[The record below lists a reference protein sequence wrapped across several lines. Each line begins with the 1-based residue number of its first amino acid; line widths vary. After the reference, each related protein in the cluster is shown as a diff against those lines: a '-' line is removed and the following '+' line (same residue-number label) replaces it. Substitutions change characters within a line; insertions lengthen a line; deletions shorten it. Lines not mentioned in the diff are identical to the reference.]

1 VLNSERLLP
10 GHVDCYVGR
19 KPCGCLV
26 AWVYDDP
33 MYTEDVSQSVAD
45 LFRRGY
51 SVERANTNEVRHR
64 LGKCKCESSDA
75 QGDL

>member
-1 VLNSERLLP
+1 MSKQSPQTWPLPTVEGLL
-10 GHVDCYVGR
+10 DCYVGR

-33 MYTEDVSQSVAD
+33 RYAEDVSQSVAEF
-45 LFRRGY
+45 LRREY

-64 LGKCKCESSDA
+64 LGKCKCKSN
-75 QGDL
+75 